1 MFRLYHTSYKHV
13 QNVQFKI
20 LLKLWKK
27 LDFQILLLESW
38 VAWWV
43 TSWRV
48 RQMTAFIVSRIFGAC
63 GWLHYTLRKTLFQPM
78 LNSVYNTLVWGHSKI
93 PLPRNCQSLDPP
105 PPYVTI
111 SYFLVWARGL
121 RPALETTPSPEC
133 YPNLSWQK
141 TSEKQNFLNWLTAVS

>member
-48 RQMTAFIVSRIFGAC
+48 REMTAFIVSRIFGAC
-63 GWLHYTLRKTLFQPM
+63 GWLHYTLRKTLFQSM
-78 LNSVYNTLVWGHSKI
+78 LNSVYNTLVCGHSIMPSPRKCQI
-93 PLPRNCQSLDPP
+93 LDQPVPLCHSKLLFPLYPL
-105 PPYVTI
+105 PYVTRKI
-111 SYFLVWARGL
+111 VTNFFHDE
-121 RPALETTPSPEC
+121 RP
-133 YPNLSWQK
+133 
-141 TSEKQNFLNWLTAVS
+141 